1 MHEDEDDPFE
11 VEFEDDNFDP
21 ERTLSMVQVRT
32 KSKSCITKL
41 QATPINKVLMA
52 LRCTNILNALLVILV
67 FPIGLLLEAFSL
79 HISTAFFA
87 GYTIMFAF
95 IIFCFGS

>member
-1 MHEDEDDPFE
+1 MDEDEEDPFK
-11 VEFEDDNFDP
+11 VGDDFDP
-21 ERTLSMVQVRT
+21 EKTISVVQIRK
-32 KSKSCITKL
+32 KSKSCINKL
-41 QATPINKVLMA
+41 QSTPINKVLMA

-87 GYTIMFAF
+87 GYTILFAF
-95 IIFCFGS
+95 IIFCFGP